1 VDKRLNWYKV
11 MLNGKNLV
19 RIMLNGEMVFNGLLK
34 NMISDYN
41 DYYVSYSEYILG
53 FEVIHIYK

>member
-1 VDKRLNWYKV
+1 